1 MIRRPPS
8 ATRTY
13 TRFPYT
19 TLFRSRDWA
28 AIVLELLGA
37 VNDRDA
43 SAFADIF
50 VVGALVGVL
59 EAAPAAHVIDQDDGK
74 VRRAALDVL
83 NQLLEDVAAIET
95 QPAATLVGIAA
106 PDLDAAPLGRSEE
119 RTSEL
124 QSLMRRS
131 YAVFCLKK

>member
-1 MIRRPPS
+1 M
-8 ATRTY
+8 ALY
-13 TRFPYT
+13 T
-19 TLFRSRDWA
+19 LEEGGDVA
-28 AIVLELLGA
+28 AIVLELLSA

-83 NQLLEDVAAIET
+83 NQLLEGVAAIET

-106 PDLDAAPLGRSEE
+106 HDLDAAPLGILPHRSEE
-119 RTSEL
+119 HTSEL
-124 QSLMRRS
+124 Q
-131 YAVFCLKK
+131 